1 MDKKIISSWHEI
13 LKQQNSK
20 IYILKEGFIDLSKSD
35 EKIEQHL
42 RKKKIL
48 IDINKAKKLWRT
60 EIKT

>member
-42 RKKKIL
+42 RKKE
-48 IDINKAKKLWRT
+48 NFN
-60 EIKT
+60 